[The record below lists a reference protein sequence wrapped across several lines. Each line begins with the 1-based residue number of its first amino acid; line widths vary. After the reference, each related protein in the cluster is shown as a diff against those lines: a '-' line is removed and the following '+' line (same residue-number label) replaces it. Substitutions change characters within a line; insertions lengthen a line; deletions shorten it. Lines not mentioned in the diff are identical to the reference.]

1 MTQNKT
7 KQANCLPCRASRPC
21 PSLLL
26 LWLRRLH
33 DLQNREP
40 ACPSSALQSEQDLST
55 QRNAFQM
62 LCNHAQDRAVN
73 YLLAQT
79 DNVAQW
85 GDILQMSVLELIRKV
100 GKAQLKPQ
108 PSLKLSCSAQLCLG
122 LDPRQKLCRIVGDG
136 FSMLQ
141 PQLGFLSPACH
152 AADCIWRS
160 GRPVRRALC

>member
-7 KQANCLPCRASRPC
+7 KQANCLLCRASRPC

-26 LWLRRLH
+26 LWLKRLH

-40 ACPSSALQSEQDLST
+40 TCPSSALQSEQDLST

-100 GKAQLKPQ
+100 GKAQLRKDPAEKHKFMM
-108 PSLKLSCSAQLCLG
+108 PHLSCSCWLPPAGVPQGCCGEVLVS
-122 LDPRQKLCRIVGDG
+122 DPLPAGV
-136 FSMLQ
+136 
-141 PQLGFLSPACH
+141 PQGPWRVHDCMMPHLSC
-152 AADCIWRS
+152 S
-160 GRPVRRALC
+160 V